1 MSSLPLSNKLQ
12 KTKEM
17 MQGEA
22 EGELLKVTYPLEWT
36 ALKEM
41 SLKHVCVHLSVSVV
55 ADRVRQGSLKM

>member
-1 MSSLPLSNKLQ
+1 
-12 KTKEM
+12 M

-55 ADRVRQGSLKM
+55 ADRARQGSLKM